1 MLFLILKVGFKVGLC
16 NVIIMF
22 FFNLWNVLVK
32 LIVIVD
38 LFLFVG
44 VGFIVVIK
52 IIFFLL
58 FFGVILL
65 MLILV
70 L

>member
-1 MLFLILKVGFKVGLC
+1 MFL
-16 NVIIMF
+16 
-22 FFNLWNVLVK
+22 FNLWNVLVK

-38 LFLFVG
+38 LFLLVG

-52 IIFFLL
+52 IIFFLF